1 MDRLGGWTLTQTQG
15 GSMSYFDF
23 THFEVCFHHYLKYVL
38 GKKLQ
43 NATPLDLMNAISSAV
58 GKYLMDISFET
69 QDRYRTR
76 DAKRLYYLS
85 MEFLMGRLLSNN
97 LLNLGIYDKTARFLS
112 KMGLN
117 LEDLLEEERDPAL
130 GNGGLGRLAACFLDS
145 LASQDM
151 PGFGYGINYDYGL
164 FQQVIVNGFQQERPD
179 YWPNQSSPWL
189 IMQSENKCMIPVYG
203 KIEATSDM
211 NGEYN
216 PMWTGWKLIIGR
228 PHDILI
234 SGYGGRTVNRLRL
247 FSAWASENFDMQIFN
262 EGDYFRAVEEK
273 IESETISK
281 ILYPSDSKDI
291 GKELR
296 LVQEYF
302 LVACSVRDIIRIFQ
316 KTHTDFDELPHKVAI
331 QLNDTHP
338 ALTVAELMRILV
350 DENQLEWE
358 KAWHIT
364 VQTLGYTNHTLLPE
378 ALETWPLAIVEKVV
392 PRHLQIIYEINR
404 RFMESLTAHSI
415 DPDAM
420 ARMSIIQEGDEKKV
434 RMANLAIIGS
444 HSVNGVAKVH
454 SDLVKTRLVPEFYAL
469 YPHKFNNKTNGV
481 TPRRWIVA
489 SNPGLTRLIT
499 EAIGVRWIQDL
510 DRIRELEN
518 YTRDPAFL
526 DRFAQIKQENKT
538 RLADLI
544 HQKVFETVD
553 PESIFDIHAKRI
565 HEYKRQL
572 LNILN
577 IIHLYFS
584 LKDQEDIGHSRT
596 FIFAGKA
603 APGYQIAKLTI
614 KLIHAIAEKI
624 NRDPQVKDR
633 LKIIF
638 LPDYKVSLAE
648 KIIPAADVSQQIS
661 TAGMEASGTG
671 NMKFAMNGAL
681 TIGTL
686 DGANIEIR
694 DQVGQENIYIFG
706 LTVDQVLAFRHQY
719 DPQEYLKKDLR
730 LKRVME
736 ALASDLFCKDQPGL
750 FQPLYNTL
758 VSQGDYYLH
767 FPDFDSYVKAQEKI
781 GQDFQQKRPWA
792 VKALLNT
799 TRTSIFSSDRTI
811 REYAREIWNISA
823 QGEI

>member
-1 MDRLGGWTLTQTQG
+1 
-15 GSMSYFDF
+15 MSYFDF
-23 THFEVCFHHYLKYVL
+23 TSFEVSFHHYLRYVL
-38 GKKLQ
+38 GKKIQ
-43 NATPLDLMNAISSAV
+43 DATSLDLMNAVSSAL

-69 QDRYRTR
+69 HERYRNK
-76 DAKRLYYLS
+76 DSKRLYYLS

-97 LLNLGIYDKTARFLS
+97 LLNLGIYDKTAQFLA
-112 KMGLN
+112 KKGFN
-117 LEDLLEEERDPAL
+117 LEELVEEERDPAL

-145 LASQDM
+145 MASLDM

-164 FQQVIVNGFQQERPD
+164 FQQVIVNGYQQERPD

-189 IMQSENKCMIPVYG
+189 VMQSENKCMIPVYG
-203 KIEATSDM
+203 KIETTSDM

-216 PMWTGWKLIIGR
+216 PMWTGWKLLIGR

-262 EGDYFRAVEEK
+262 DGDYFKAVEEK
-273 IESETISK
+273 IHSETISK
-281 ILYPSDSKDI
+281 ILYPSDAKDI

-296 LVQEYF
+296 LLQEYF
-302 LVACSVRDIIRIFQ
+302 LVACSVRDIIRIYQ
-316 KTHTDFDELPHKVAI
+316 KNHADFDELPQKVAI

-350 DENQLEWE
+350 DENQLEWD
-358 KAWHIT
+358 KAWNIT

-392 PRHLQIIYEINR
+392 PRHLQIIYEINQ
-404 RFMESLTAHSI
+404 RFVESLKASAH
-415 DPDAM
+415 DPAAI
-420 ARMSIIQEGDEKKV
+420 ARMSIIEEGDEKKV

-454 SDLVKTRLVPEFYAL
+454 SELVKTKLVPEFYSL
-469 YPHKFNNKTNGV
+469 FPEKFNNKTNGV
-481 TPRRWIVA
+481 TPRRWIV
-489 SNPGLTRLIT
+489 SCNPGLTQLISD
-499 EAIGVRWIQDL
+499 AIGVRWIQDL
-510 DRIRELEN
+510 ERIRELED
-518 YTRDPAFL
+518 YIQDQAFL
-526 DRFAQIKQENKT
+526 DRFIQIKQDNKI
-538 RLADLI
+538 RLANI
-544 HQKVFETVD
+544 IQQKVFETVD

-584 LKDQEDIGHSRT
+584 IKDKTDTTHPRT

-614 KLIHAIAEKI
+614 KLIHAVAEKV
-624 NRDPQVKDR
+624 NKDPQVNQQ
-633 LKIIF
+633 LKIVF

-661 TAGMEASGTG
+661 LAGMEASGTG

-686 DGANIEIR
+686 DGANIEIC
-694 DQVGQENIYIFG
+694 DQVGKENIYIFG
-706 LTVDQVLAFRHQY
+706 LTVDQVLETRHQY
-719 DPQEYLKKDLR
+719 APQDYLNKDPR
-730 LKRVME
+730 LKRVMD
-736 ALASDLFCKDQPGL
+736 AIGSDMFCKDQPEL
-750 FQPLYNTL
+750 FQPIYKTL
-758 VSQGDYYLH
+758 VDQGDYYLH
-767 FPDFDSYVKAQEKI
+767 FPDFDSYVTAQERI
-781 GQDFQQKRPWA
+781 GQDFKQKNSWA
-792 VKALLNT
+792 VKTLLNT
-799 TRTSIFSSDRTI
+799 ARTSFFSSDRTI
-811 REYAREIWNISA
+811 GEYAREIWNISS
-823 QGEI
+823 QI